1 MATTLRGSGEDSHW
15 DQRAEIRRAPKQAAY
30 DPAAADAFY
39 RARPFTALG
48 RALQLGRR
56 SGGFVVSLLLDK
68 LLKREDRMIEQRSQ
82 ELLDVVTKL
91 GPTFI
96 KVDSARSV
104 NRRGVGRQVSKSAV

>member
-1 MATTLRGSGEDSHW
+1 M
-15 DQRAEIRRAPKQAAY
+15 
-30 DPAAADAFY
+30 
-39 RARPFTALG
+39 
-48 RALQLGRR
+48 
-56 SGGFVVSLLLDK
+56 VSLLLDK